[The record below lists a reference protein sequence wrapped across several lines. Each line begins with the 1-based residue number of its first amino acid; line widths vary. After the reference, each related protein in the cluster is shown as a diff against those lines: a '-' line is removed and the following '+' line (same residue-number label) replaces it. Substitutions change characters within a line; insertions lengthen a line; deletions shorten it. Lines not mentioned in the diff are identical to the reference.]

1 MFKVGDLVELDMESM
16 VNKNWDGSV
25 SEEEMKYLASKGLY
39 PNTAYEIER
48 DEADQFEDQYLFLK
62 TQKASYGF
70 MSERFKLAAPLNLE
84 NE

>member
-25 SEEEMKYLASKGLY
+25 SEEEMEYLESKGLY
-39 PNTAYEIER
+39 LNTVYEIER
-48 DEADQFEDQYLFLK
+48 DEVDQFGDQYLFLK
-62 TQKASYGF
+62 TQKDSYGF
-70 MSERFKLAAPLNLE
+70 MSERFKLTIPLNLE